1 MHRMTGSWRKKK
13 VYSLCAAIYFSIF
26 SFSCDQYLFLQSN
39 LLSQNI
45 VAALGLL
52 SRGRYLLVSPINV
65 AETSVFD
72 PSLLTLDGPFPQSPC
87 FQ

>member
-1 MHRMTGSWRKKK
+1 MNQIQCNRCKVLVVDASDDWLLAKKK
-13 VYSLCAAIYFSIF
+13 VCNLCAAIYFSIF

-52 SRGRYLLVSPINV
+52 S
-65 AETSVFD
+65 
-72 PSLLTLDGPFPQSPC
+72 
-87 FQ
+87 

>member
-1 MHRMTGSWRKKK
+1 MNQIQCNRCKVLVVDASDDWLLAKKK
-13 VYSLCAAIYFSIF
+13 VYNLCAAIYFSIF

-52 SRGRYLLVSPINV
+52 S
-65 AETSVFD
+65 
-72 PSLLTLDGPFPQSPC
+72 
-87 FQ
+87 